1 MSVTY
6 SKRVAQRQKIARDLE
21 TVSQN
26 FDDADADAA
35 DKIFRTSKAQGLSLP
50 KK

>member
-21 TVSQN
+21 TVSQS
-26 FDDADADAA
+26 FDDADADA